1 MVIAVIILLIADI
14 LKRKGIRVRE
24 IILRQDGY
32 IKCLVVSFSILLIMV
47 FGKYGP
53 AYDAVNF
60 IYFQF

>member
-24 IILRQDGY
+24 IILRHDSY
-32 IKCLVVSFSILLIMV
+32 IKCLVVSLSILLIMV